1 MKVVVLGGTGL
12 LGKEL
17 QKIDKE
23 LVCFGRDLD
32 ITNFPKLYEALLSI
46 RPDIIINAAAEIN
59 SIEIGENP
67 YNAINTNI
75 IGAANVAKYCLDAK
89 IRLAYI
95 STDYIY
101 NWHEGNNKEV
111 DLIHPFNEYAWTKL
125 GGECSSRLVE
135 NSCII
140 RTNFG
145 AGKFPYD
152 QAYSNLWTSKDYVD
166 ILAPRILKAAKSNL
180 QGVINI
186 GTQKKTMLEFARRRN
201 PEVKEALFPYER
213 DFSLNTEFYDRI
225 FNN

>member
-17 QKIDKE
+17 QKVDKE
-23 LVCFGRDLD
+23 LICFGKDLD
-32 ITNFPKLYEALLSI
+32 IRDFNKLYEALMHI
-46 RPDIIINAAAEIN
+46 RPDVIINAAAEIN

-75 IGAANVAKYCLDAK
+75 IGAANVAKYCLDTK

-101 NWHEGNNKEV
+101 NHFKGNNSEYSP
-111 DLIHPFNEYAWTKL
+111 INPFNEYAWTKL

-135 NSCII
+135 NNCII

-145 AGKFPYD
+145 AAKFPYEK
-152 QAYSNLWTSKDYVD
+152 AYSNLWTSKDYVD
-166 ILAPRILKAAKSNL
+166 ILAPKILKVAKSKL
-180 QGVINI
+180 QGVVNV
-186 GTQKKTMLEFARRRN
+186 GTEKKTMLEFARRRN
-201 PEVKEALFPYER
+201 PEVKDASFPYER

>member
-12 LGKEL
+12 LGNEL
-17 QKIDKE
+17 QKIDKD
-23 LVCFGRDLD
+23 LICFGKDVN
-32 ITNFPKLYEALLSI
+32 ITDFQKLYEKLMSI

-59 SIEIGENP
+59 SIDIGENP
-67 YNAINTNI
+67 YKAINTNI
-75 IGAANVAKYCLDAK
+75 IGAANVTKYCLDAK

-101 NWHEGNNKEV
+101 NWEHGNNKESDKV
-111 DLIHPFNEYAWTKL
+111 FPFNEYAWTKL

-145 AGKFPYD
+145 SPKFPYD
-152 QAYSNLWTSKDYVD
+152 QAYSNLRTSKDYVD
-166 ILAPRILKAAKSNL
+166 IIAPKILKAAMSNI

-186 GTQKKTMLEFARRRN
+186 GTESKTMLEFARRRN
-201 PEVKEALFPYER
+201 PEVKDASFPYER

>member
-12 LGKEL
+12 LGNEL
-17 QKIDKE
+17 QKIDKD
-23 LVCFGRDLD
+23 LICFGKDVN
-32 ITNFPKLYEALLSI
+32 ITDFQKLYEKLMSI

-59 SIEIGENP
+59 SIDIGENP
-67 YNAINTNI
+67 YRAINTNI
-75 IGAANVAKYCLDAK
+75 IGAANVTKYCLDAK

-101 NWHEGNNKEV
+101 NWENGNNKESDKV
-111 DLIHPFNEYAWTKL
+111 FPFNEYAWTKL

-145 AGKFPYD
+145 SPKFPYD
-152 QAYSNLWTSKDYVD
+152 QAYSNLRTSKDYVD
-166 ILAPRILKAAKSNL
+166 IIAPKILKAAMSNI

-186 GTQKKTMLEFARRRN
+186 GTESKTMLEFARRRN
-201 PEVKEALFPYER
+201 PEVKDASFPYER

>member
-12 LGKEL
+12 LGNEL
-17 QKIDKE
+17 QKLDKE
-23 LVCFGRDLD
+23 LICFGKDLD
-32 ITNFPKLYEALLSI
+32 ITDFQNLYEKLMLI
-46 RPDIIINAAAEIN
+46 RPAIIINAAAEIN

-67 YNAINTNI
+67 YRAINTNI
-75 IGAANVAKYCLDAK
+75 IGAANVSKYCLDTK

-101 NWHEGNNKEV
+101 NWEHGNNKELDKV
-111 DLIHPFNEYAWTKL
+111 LPFNEYAWTKL

-145 AGKFPYD
+145 AGKFPYEK
-152 QAYSNLWTSKDYVD
+152 AYSNLWTSKDYVD
-166 ILAPRILKAAKSNL
+166 ILAPRILKAAKSNI
-180 QGVINI
+180 QGIINI
-186 GTQKKTMLEFARRRN
+186 GTERKTMLEFARRRN
-201 PEVKEALFPYER
+201 PEVKDAQFPYER

>member
-17 QKIDKE
+17 QKVDSKLI
-23 LVCFGRDLD
+23 CFGRNLD
-32 ITNFPKLYEALLSI
+32 IRDFSKLYETLMQI
-46 RPDIIINAAAEIN
+46 RPDLIINAAAEIN
-59 SIEIGENP
+59 SLDIGENP
-67 YNAINTNI
+67 YHAINTNI
-75 IGAANVAKYCLDAK
+75 IGAANVAKYCLDVK

-101 NWHEGNNKEV
+101 SWEKGNSREI
-111 DLIHPFNEYAWTKL
+111 DLVHPFNEYAWTKL

-135 NSCII
+135 DSCII

-145 AGKFPYD
+145 AEKFPYEK
-152 QAYSNLWTSKDYVD
+152 AYSNLWTSKDYVD
-166 ILAPRILKAAKSNL
+166 ILAPRILKAAKSSI
-180 QGVINI
+180 QGIINI
-186 GTQKKTMLEFARRRN
+186 GTERKTMLEFARKRN
-201 PEVKEALFPYER
+201 PDVNDAQFPYER

>member
-12 LGKEL
+12 LGNEL
-17 QKIDKE
+17 QKIDKD
-23 LVCFGRDLD
+23 LICFGKDVN
-32 ITNFPKLYEALLSI
+32 ITDFQKLYEKLMSI

-59 SIEIGENP
+59 SIDIGENP
-67 YNAINTNI
+67 YRAINTNI
-75 IGAANVAKYCLDAK
+75 IGAANVTKYCLDAK

-101 NWHEGNNKEV
+101 TWEHGNNKESDKV
-111 DLIHPFNEYAWTKL
+111 LPFNEYAWTKL

-145 AGKFPYD
+145 SPKFPYD
-152 QAYSNLWTSKDYVD
+152 QAYSNLRTSKDYVD
-166 ILAPRILKAAKSNL
+166 IIAPKILKVAKSNI

-186 GTQKKTMLEFARRRN
+186 GTESRAMLEFARRWN
-201 PEVKEALFPYER
+201 P
-213 DFSLNTEFYDRI
+213 
-225 FNN
+225 

>member
-12 LGKEL
+12 LGNEL
-17 QKIDKE
+17 QKIDKD
-23 LVCFGRDLD
+23 LICFGKDVN
-32 ITNFPKLYEALLSI
+32 ITDFQKLYEKLMSI

-59 SIEIGENP
+59 SIDIGENP
-67 YNAINTNI
+67 YKAINTNI
-75 IGAANVAKYCLDAK
+75 IGAANVTKYCLDAK

-101 NWHEGNNKEV
+101 NWENGNNKESDKV
-111 DLIHPFNEYAWTKL
+111 FPFNEYAWTKL

-145 AGKFPYD
+145 SPKFPYD
-152 QAYSNLWTSKDYVD
+152 QAYSNLRTSKDYVD
-166 ILAPRILKAAKSNL
+166 IIAPKILKAAMSNI

-186 GTQKKTMLEFARRRN
+186 GTESKTMLEFARRRN
-201 PEVKEALFPYER
+201 PEVKDASFPYER